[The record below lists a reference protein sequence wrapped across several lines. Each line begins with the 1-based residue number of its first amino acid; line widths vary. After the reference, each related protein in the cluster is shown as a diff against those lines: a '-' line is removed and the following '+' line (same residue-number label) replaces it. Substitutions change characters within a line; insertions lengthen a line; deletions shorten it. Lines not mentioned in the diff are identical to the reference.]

1 MIVLTGASG
10 YLGSAILTALQ
21 YDGCQVVSLGR
32 SPIGGIEHRYFDL
45 REPNSARELVE
56 GASAIVHCAGIAH
69 NLGAPEDYDQV
80 NRKATLN
87 LADAAI
93 AAGVKRFIFISTLNL
108 VPCEAASPD
117 QPVAKWAKPKGGYEA
132 SKWQAESDLEQ
143 LLQWSDCQLTIIR
156 PALVYDTEL
165 VANLALLQKLS
176 QKIPVQLPGVGRRS
190 MVSRQDVAALVVACL
205 NSKSVA
211 QQTVRIAATDG
222 ACYSARDISGAL
234 AAGRAP
240 ALSVPSVLWR
250 FGLAFYDLAR
260 LQPPDS
266 TWGKLAVEH
275 WCGPVQRYAGWSPAE
290 TLGDVCARA
299 QANRSSQ

>member
-10 YLGSAILTALQ
+10 YLGSAILTALKH
-21 YDGCQVVSLGR
+21 DGCQVVSLGR
-32 SPIGGIEHRYFDL
+32 SPVAGIEHRYFDL

-69 NLGAPEDYDQV
+69 NLGEPEDYDQV

-108 VPCEAASPD
+108 VPSDAASPD
-117 QPVAKWAKPKGGYEA
+117 QSVAKWAKPKGVYEA

-156 PALVYDTEL
+156 PALVYDTQL
-165 VANLALLQKLS
+165 VANLALLQKLG
-176 QKIPVQLPGVGRRS
+176 QKIPVQLPDVGRRS
-190 MVSRQDVAALVVACL
+190 MVSRGDVAALVVACL
-205 NSKSVA
+205 NLKSVA

-222 ACYSARDISGAL
+222 ACYSARDISNAL
-234 AAGRAP
+234 AAGQAP
-240 ALSVPSVLWR
+240 SLSMPSALWR
-250 FGLAFYDLAR
+250 FGLALYDLAR
-260 LQPPDS
+260 LQPPDT
-266 TWGKLAVEH
+266 TWGKLAVQH
-275 WCGPVQRYAGWSPAE
+275 WCGAAQHHAGWGATE
-290 TLGDVCARA
+290 TLGEVCARA